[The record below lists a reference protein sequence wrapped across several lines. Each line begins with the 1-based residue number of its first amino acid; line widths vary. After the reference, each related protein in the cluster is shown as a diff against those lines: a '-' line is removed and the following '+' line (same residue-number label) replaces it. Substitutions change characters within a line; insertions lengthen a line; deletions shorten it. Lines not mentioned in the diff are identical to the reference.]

1 MDEQFK
7 NIVVTRI
14 IQMLTPT
21 PTPEDVHKISKHFVK
36 STCEKELHQLRD
48 ANKRNVNE
56 LRKWKKL
63 EGPIIQQSIPWVSC
77 LSYAIIGSLIF
88 FVLQSIIS
96 RISETNE

>member
-21 PTPEDVHKISKHFVK
+21 PTPEDVHKISKYFVK
-36 STCEKELHQLRD
+36 STCEQELRQLRET
-48 ANKRNVNE
+48 NKINVNE

-77 LSYAIIGSLIF
+77 LSYAIIGGLIF
-88 FVLQSIIS
+88 FVMQSIMS
-96 RISETNE
+96 RISKNN